1 MKTVQGD
8 VPLYAH
14 GSQVAYVF
22 VNWMGAKLNLRT
34 VLGNDC
40 TSFVTLA
47 MCLMIQEIVCKSPLN
62 LVGIIENGL
71 ELKI

>member
-1 MKTVQGD
+1 
-8 VPLYAH
+8 
-14 GSQVAYVF
+14 
-22 VNWMGAKLNLRT
+22 MGAKLNLRT